1 MKFDQDLCGTSDMNS
16 TLGSVVR
23 LAMFFK
29 ALQTW
34 PKLFQRL
41 PRFKT
46 FQKWP
51 KRSST
56 SSDIQNLNFAK
67 KLAHNNQPGP
77 QQLTSSHQLDDQPE
91 EPNDRMNYQMT
102 RFTLEEV
109 LDFFHSRGA
118 HFSWQTYKKIFVTHR
133 GNGK

>member
-1 MKFDQDLCGTSDMNS
+1 MNS

-23 LAMFFK
+23 LAMFLKHFRHGRNFFNAFLVLK
-29 ALQTW
+29 
-34 PKLFQRL
+34 
-41 PRFKT
+41 RF
-46 FQKWP
+46 
-51 KRSST
+51 RNGRNVSST

-77 QQLTSSHQLDDQPE
+77 QQLTSTHQLDDQPE

-109 LDFFHSRGA
+109 LDFFHSRGT

-133 GNGK
+133 GNRK

>member
-1 MKFDQDLCGTSDMNS
+1 MNS

-51 KRSST
+51 KRFKYFLGYT
-56 SSDIQNLNFAK
+56 KLKFCK
-67 KLAHNNQPGP
+67 KLAHSNQPGP
-77 QQLTSSHQLDDQPE
+77 QQLTSSHQLD
-91 EPNDRMNYQMT
+91 
-102 RFTLEEV
+102 V
-109 LDFFHSRGA
+109 LYVLGWVD
-118 HFSWQTYKKIFVTHR
+118 VTT
-133 GNGK
+133 K